1 MVLHD
6 RSINGLIDK
15 DPSKDN
21 LFLISANNIFMN
33 QTSQI
38 KTLLKEQLQM
48 NELETDIFLALMKSE
63 KTTSR
68 GFQEKTNLTV
78 DQIIEISKGLEN
90 KGMVI
95 EINKNEFRALHPRFA
110 IVNRYRRIC
119 QANNILFKKN
129 TLIDNLGIMLENYQ
143 NQI

>member
-1 MVLHD
+1 VVLQD